1 MSDTS
6 FPYKSIQYSDL
17 TSSGYGKGVNEMV
30 NNINSNFEKL
40 ANYDFHKGAPGQ
52 NIKAITIKLDETST
66 DDFENILKN
75 MCVKGFKK
83 SLGIFDIVDNVK
95 PLDLNIDIPIIPNR
109 PSRPINYFDG
119 LKCIVIINEFSDNEK
134 DEFIGEY
141 KTAGWFRDDLLV
153 SGNVEEFI
161 NKWKS
166 KLIGVLPFI
175 YLDKNIYSKNVD
187 FTNLSKSIIDQSGF
201 YKSAEISGKN
211 TTGQI
216 TLAEFP
222 YFKFEK
228 DASFPTIYYDDN
240 AKSFCWKFGEIETG
254 VPAQGLPGKNGESG
268 MFALVKINEN
278 TNPDE
283 NTNPAKITSIYLNG
297 SWSNLGEDNSG
308 SLDKYIGVNCIAV
321 PPGDSIDQYW
331 LTQIFKSEGGYYVKI
346 DDNNKIAF
354 VTDISTFYNW
364 MKSINTKTSE
374 NGTDSWNKVKGLF
387 VPYDDANTKA
397 HMLYGKWG
405 QNGDNWDDKRNE
417 LHLSPVNL
425 DNGQPSDNNDNS
437 VSFVVDYDTTIDG
450 TLNVTGDTTIDG
462 TLNVENISNGENPV
476 SIKALNATGDTT
488 IGGTLNVENISNGEN
503 PVSIKAL
510 NVTGDT
516 TIDGTLNVN
525 AITPSNDSLVV
536 NGNLSCNEINGN
548 LKIEKRVISYEK
560 LNISGVLYKIGN
572 IINVQLKMILASFD
586 DNDYF
591 YGLNGGIV
599 GELIAEGG
607 VVLKEEIDGIDG
619 IPSIIDGINTQ
630 EDWCYVPYIYPPYK
644 SGETPNLSRNDGY
657 YCGAVFKSYISKGAL
672 KLELKNMFSD
682 GYNPNILLC
691 YQEYSE
697 FDDGNMP
704 PVIHLSFTLHS
715 I

>member
-17 TSSGYGKGVNEMV
+17 ISSGYGKGVNEMV

-40 ANYDFHKGAPGQ
+40 ANYDFHKGDDGKSVKNVTISLEGYVPFKVSTNSLEENEKILN
-52 NIKAITIKLDETST
+52 NIYTELCYFGLLYSTGNAGSITDEFAHT
-66 DDFENILKN
+66 D
-75 MCVKGFKK
+75 M
-83 SLGIFDIVDNVK
+83 GIDKITLVVTDLNDVEISNIVDLYK
-95 PLDLNIDIPIIPNR
+95 KYIMSEDADPLGKG
-109 PSRPINYFDG
+109 DG
-119 LKCIVIINEFSDNEK
+119 GL
-134 DEFIGEY
+134 
-141 KTAGWFRDDLLV
+141 TDLLL
-153 SGNVEEFI
+153 SHILYIF
-161 NKWKS
+161 
-166 KLIGVLPFI
+166 PYMYF
-175 YLDKNIYSKNVD
+175 DKNIYNDANSNMKNMVD
-187 FTNLSKSIIDQSGF
+187 YSGIYQYAYELDYAQYELERRWF
-201 YKSAEISGKN
+201 LKGI
-211 TTGQI
+211 
-216 TLAEFP
+216 
-222 YFKFEK
+222 FEP
-228 DASFPTIYYDDN
+228 AGSFPTIYYDDN
-240 AKSFCWKFGEIETG
+240 VKSFCWKFGEIETG

-268 MFALVKINEN
+268 MFALVKINKN

-283 NTNPAKITSIYLNG
+283 NTNPDKTNPAKIISIYLNG

-308 SLDKYIGVNCIAV
+308 SLDKYVGVNCIAV

-331 LTQIFKSEGGYYVKI
+331 LTQIFKDEDDNEYYVNI
-346 DDNNKIAF
+346 SDNNKIAF

-364 MKSINTKTSE
+364 MKSINTK
-374 NGTDSWNKVKGLF
+374 NKVKGLF

-397 HMLYGKWG
+397 HMLYGKWE
-405 QNGDNWDDKRNE
+405 QKGDNWDDKRNE

-425 DNGQPSDNNDNS
+425 DNDQPSDNDDDN
-437 VSFVVDYDTTIDG
+437 VSFTIDYNTTIDG

-476 SIKALNATGDTT
+476 SIKALNVTGDIT
-488 IGGTLNVENISNGEN
+488 IDGTLNVKNISNGEN

-510 NVTGDT
+510 NV
-516 TIDGTLNVN
+516 NV
-525 AITPSNDSLVV
+525 ITPSNGSLVV

-548 LKIEKRVISYEK
+548 LKIEKRVISCED

-586 DNDYF
+586 DYF

-599 GELIAEGG
+599 ETLISEGG
-607 VVLKEEIDGIDG
+607 VVLKEEIDG

-644 SGETPNLSRNDGY
+644 SGETPNMSRNDGY

-697 FDDGNMP
+697 FDDGQNTV
-704 PVIHLSFTLHS
+704 PVIHLSFTLYS
-715 I
+715 DKTNN

>member
-6 FPYKSIQYSDL
+6 FPYKSIQYPDL
-17 TSSGYGKGVNEMV
+17 TSSGYGKGVNEMF

-40 ANYDFHKGAPGQ
+40 ANYDFHKGDDGKSVKNVTISLEGYVPFKVSTNPFKVSTNPLEENEKILN
-52 NIKAITIKLDETST
+52 NIYTELCYFGLLYSTGNAGSITDKFAYT
-66 DDFENILKN
+66 D
-75 MCVKGFKK
+75 M
-83 SLGIFDIVDNVK
+83 GIGKITLVVT
-95 PLDLNIDIPIIPNR
+95 DLNDVEKSNIVELYK
-109 PSRPINYFDG
+109 NYVITENADPTEGRDGG
-119 LKCIVIINEFSDNEK
+119 LK
-134 DEFIGEY
+134 
-141 KTAGWFRDDLLV
+141 DLLKHHILYI
-153 SGNVEEFI
+153 F
-161 NKWKS
+161 
-166 KLIGVLPFI
+166 PYMYF
-175 YLDKNIYSKNVD
+175 DKNIYNDANSNMKNMVD
-187 FTNLSKSIIDQSGF
+187 YSGIYQYAYELDYAQYELERRWF
-201 YKSAEISGKN
+201 LKGI
-211 TTGQI
+211 
-216 TLAEFP
+216 
-222 YFKFEK
+222 FEP
-228 DASFPTIYYDDN
+228 AGSFPTIYYDDN
-240 AKSFCWKFGEIETG
+240 VKSFCWKFGEIETG

-268 MFALVKINEN
+268 MFALVKI
-278 TNPDE
+278 DE
-283 NTNPAKITSIYLNG
+283 NADLTKNVNPVKISSIYLNG
-297 SWSNLGEDNSG
+297 EYKKLDGIED
-308 SLDKYIGVNCIAV
+308 LYKYNGVNCIAV
-321 PPGDSIDQYW
+321 PPGSSVKYYW
-331 LTQIFKSEGGYYVKI
+331 LTQMVKNGNEYYVNI
-346 DDNNKIAF
+346 GDNNKIAF
-354 VTDISTFYNW
+354 DTNILTFYDW
-364 MKSINTKTSE
+364 MKSINTKTNE
-374 NGTDSWNKVKGLF
+374 NGIDSWSKVKGLF

-397 HMLYGKWG
+397 HMLYGKWE
-405 QNGDNWDDKRNE
+405 QKGDNWDDKRNE

-450 TLNVTGDTTIDG
+450 TLNV
-462 TLNVENISNGENPV
+462 
-476 SIKALNATGDTT
+476 A
-488 IGGTLNVENISNGEN
+488 NISNGEN

-510 NVTGDT
+510 NVIGNT
-516 TIDGTLNVN
+516 TIYGTLNVESDTTLGGTLN
-525 AITPSNDSLVV
+525 VDVITPSNDSLVV

-586 DNDYF
+586 DYF

-599 GELIAEGG
+599 ETLISEGG
-607 VVLKEEIDGIDG
+607 VVLKEEEIDG

-644 SGETPNLSRNDGY
+644 SGETPNMSRNDGY

-697 FDDGNMP
+697 FNDGNMP